1 MMPPTLAAVSR
12 RALAAFGLL
21 GLIVFNTAPASA
33 ETVIA
38 LPGAECREVRQALE
52 TYVPTAPGFR
62 QLEMPF
68 PENQEQINGS
78 LCRLVAVGTGVHIEN
93 EQVRTLTDLQA
104 YMKSALQETGWRETE
119 QTARFA
125 GRSKHG
131 RHVFAVTRNNA
142 ICVTTI
148 PVDMVPG
155 ATPPKAATEGDT
167 IFLGSLRPFEREWWI
182 AVDCFHF

>member
-52 TYVPTAPGFR
+52 TYVPIAPGFR

-68 PENQEQINGS
+68 PENQ
-78 LCRLVAVGTGVHIEN
+78 
-93 EQVRTLTDLQA
+93 
-104 YMKSALQETGWRETE
+104 
-119 QTARFA
+119 
-125 GRSKHG
+125 
-131 RHVFAVTRNNA
+131 
-142 ICVTTI
+142 
-148 PVDMVPG
+148 
-155 ATPPKAATEGDT
+155 
-167 IFLGSLRPFEREWWI
+167 
-182 AVDCFHF
+182 

>member
-38 LPGAECREVRQALE
+38 LPGAECREVR
-52 TYVPTAPGFR
+52 
-62 QLEMPF
+62 
-68 PENQEQINGS
+68 
-78 LCRLVAVGTGVHIEN
+78 
-93 EQVRTLTDLQA
+93 QVRTLTDLQA

-148 PVDMVPG
+148 QVDMVPG

>member
-1 MMPPTLAAVSR
+1 
-12 RALAAFGLL
+12 
-21 GLIVFNTAPASA
+21 
-33 ETVIA
+33 
-38 LPGAECREVRQALE
+38 
-52 TYVPTAPGFR
+52 
-62 QLEMPF
+62 
-68 PENQEQINGS
+68 
-78 LCRLVAVGTGVHIEN
+78 LVAVGTGVHIEN